1 MARRALRFK
10 AMQGGEGSGSINVS
24 WVEVECWLATNLSG
38 WEVWQAAQGLV
49 FLLLGLDGFGQ
60 TRRVGGTRVWGR
72 LARRLGFV
80 PVLRWLEE
88 TISTSDLT
96 ARRMSWCRP
105 SEEFVEGHG
114 LYARIASLLS
124 NSAGTS

>member
-1 MARRALRFK
+1 MAGRALRFK
-10 AMQGGEGSGSINVS
+10 VAQGVEGSGCINVS

-80 PVLRWLEE
+80 PVLRWPLPE
-88 TISTSDLT
+88 
-96 ARRMSWCRP
+96 RRMSWCRP